1 MTNHSTA
8 WAQRLRLTTIT
19 AVLVG
24 GMSVVAQAA
33 PLGVPAATTGAG
45 KTALGAEVNVLM
57 DRDLTGGNGEVDGS
71 QIYAKGSLGIDDRLD
86 LDFRLGFGDFSLSP
100 GGFDTD
106 IGPAFGVGMRV
117 TWATIPNANVK
128 VGSVFQTTRIR
139 AEESTTGLRVGWA
152 EYDASLGVSLDM
164 SGPRDAKTRQT
175 QFGLVPYGGL
185 AWSGLDL
192 DVLGA
197 SEDDAFGLFLG
208 LNARAQ
214 GNFNFGVELR
224 LVDQTALSVSAG
236 TTF

>member
-8 WAQRLRLTTIT
+8 WAQRMRLTMIT

-24 GMSVVAQAA
+24 GLSVVAQAA

-45 KTALGAEVNVLM
+45 KTALGAEVNVLVN
-57 DRDLTGGNGEVDGS
+57 RDLSGPGNSEADGS

-86 LDFRLGFGDFSLSP
+86 LDFRLGFGDFGVDPNSAV
-100 GGFDTD
+100 DTD
-106 IGPAFGVGMRV
+106 MGPAFGVGMRV
-117 TWATIPNANVK
+117 TWANIPSANLK

-139 AEESTTGLRVGWA
+139 AEDNGVRNDWA
-152 EYDASLGVSLDM
+152 EYDAALGVSLDM
-164 SGPRDAKTRQT
+164 AGSRDPKSRQT
-175 QFGLVPYGGL
+175 QFGLTPYGGF
-185 AWSGLDL
+185 AWSGLDIN
-192 DVLGA
+192 GGP
-197 SEDDAFGLFLG
+197 SEDDAFGLFVG
-208 LNARAQ
+208 LNASAQ